1 MPVFGKRSLNNLAQA
16 HPDLQRVMYDAI
28 KYNDFT
34 VICGYRDRAAQDAA
48 YKAGTSKARFG
59 QSPHNFKPSLAV
71 DCVPYPLDW
80 NDIGRFELM
89 GRVIMQSASKL
100 RVPLVWGRNFKA
112 LRDYP
117 HFELA
122 NWQTRVKP

>member
-1 MPVFGKRSLNNLAQA
+1 MPAFGTRSALNLARA
-16 HPDLQRVMYDAI
+16 HPDLQRVLRDAI

-34 VICGYRDRAAQDAA
+34 VICAYRGKADQEAAF
-48 YKAGTSKARFG
+48 KAGNSKARFG

-80 NDIGRFELM
+80 DDIGRFELM
-89 GRVIMQSASKL
+89 GRVIMQSASRL
-100 RVPLVWGRNFKA
+100 RVPLVWGKTFSF
-112 LRDYP
+112 RDYP

-122 NWQTRVKP
+122 NWRARI